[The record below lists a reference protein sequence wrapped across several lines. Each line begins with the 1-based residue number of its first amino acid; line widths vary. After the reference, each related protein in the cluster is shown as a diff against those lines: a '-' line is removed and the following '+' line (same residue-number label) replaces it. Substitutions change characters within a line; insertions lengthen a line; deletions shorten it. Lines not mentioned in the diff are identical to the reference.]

1 MSSIDFQNGFLCGM
15 ATRGLQTNGFS
26 YQRFIELN
34 VSDGYRFLSVPTFA
48 DNAVTQFDTLNDS
61 AITENMTFTGLTFSD
76 ESEVTLT

>member
-1 MSSIDFQNGFLCGM
+1 VSEIDFQNGFLCGM
-15 ATRGLQTNGFS
+15 ATRGMATNGFS

-48 DNAVTQFDTLNDS
+48 DSATTHFDDLNDS
-61 AITENMTFTGLTFSD
+61 AIIENMTFTGLTFSD